1 MAKNI
6 ERLAKL
12 SDHTLIDEEIYIP
25 VSDGIKL
32 AARIWRPASSSHNP
46 VPAVLEYIP
55 YRKRDG
61 TRARDET
68 LHPAL
73 AANGYA
79 CVRVDMRGSGDSE
92 GLQMDEYLPVEQQD
106 GVEIVAWLAGRTWC
120 TGSVGM
126 FGLSW
131 GAISSLQ
138 VAALAPP
145 GLKAIIP
152 VGASVDRYYDDGCYF
167 VGCLAGET
175 VGWGAVMFGFNS
187 RPPDPAIYGADWKKD
202 WLKRLD
208 SSPLFLELWLNH
220 QRRNDY
226 WLQGTVCSD
235 YSRINIPVYAMSGW
249 NDCWPNT
256 VLRLARHL
264 DAPYK
269 GLSGAWGHM
278 YPNEAIPGPGANFV
292 GEATR
297 WFDRWL
303 KGIENGIEN
312 EPQLTCFIQDRAG
325 TNALDDQ
332 RTGRWV
338 DLESWDPGQVHYLRL
353 YLTQN
358 SIETH
363 PGAENETAKVSS
375 PMSVGKALGEYMP
388 QASSINY
395 AAMPGDQRGDDAL
408 STCFETAPLEQPLE
422 ILGTPKISLNV
433 SSSAN
438 CAMVAVRLCDVNPN
452 GESALITYG
461 ILNLAQRKGREV
473 PLEVVAG
480 DNYQVDIRLND
491 VGYRLAKN
499 HRLRVAISNSL
510 WPMAWPL
517 PKNHALSLNLSGCTL
532 DLPQPETLKSDLQRE
547 LFKPSAETTPGK
559 TDIIKQAWCERQYQH
574 NLTADEHIY
583 RTYNDFGKILTHS
596 TGISSSGHVEEIFT
610 IKDAD
615 PLSAKAN
622 YLFDFRNEKSDW
634 DVCTKGRL
642 EMTCDENKFFINA
655 LLQAFEGNE
664 CIFKR
669 QWNVSIDRHG
679 F

>member
-1 MAKNI
+1 MP
-6 ERLAKL
+6 EY
-12 SDHTLIDEEIYIP
+12 SDHVAKSPDQTLIDEEIYIP
-25 VSDGIKL
+25 VSDGTRL
-32 AARIWRPASSSHNP
+32 AARIWRPASSCHDP

-68 LHPAL
+68 LHPAI

-79 CVRVDMRGSGDSE
+79 CIRVDMRGSGDSE
-92 GLQMDEYLPVEQQD
+92 GLQVDEYLPTEQQD
-106 GVEIVAWLAGRTWC
+106 GVEIVEWLAGQTWC

-131 GAISSLQ
+131 GAISALQ

-145 GLKAIIP
+145 ALKAIIP

-187 RPPDPAIYGADWKKD
+187 RPPDPAVYGVNWKKD
-202 WLKRLD
+202 WLQRLKAT
-208 SSPLFLELWLNH
+208 PLFLELWLNH
-220 QRRNDY
+220 QRRDDY
-226 WLQGTVCSD
+226 WLQGTICTD
-235 YSRINIPVYAMSGW
+235 YSRINMPVYAMSGW

-325 TNALDDQ
+325 TNALDVH
-332 RTGRWV
+332 RAGRWV
-338 DLESWDPGQVHYLRL
+338 ELQSWNPEQVDYLRL
-353 YLTQN
+353 YLTRH
-358 SIETH
+358 SVETH
-363 PGAENETAKVSS
+363 PGEADETADVSS
-375 PMSVGKALGEYMP
+375 PMSVGRALGEYMP
-388 QASSINY
+388 QASAINC
-395 AAMPGDQRGDDAL
+395 AGMPGDQRRDDAF
-408 STCFETAPLEQPLE
+408 STCFDTAPLEQPLE
-422 ILGTPKISLNV
+422 ILGTPRISLNL
-433 SSSAN
+433 SSSAD
-438 CAMVAVRLCDVNPN
+438 CAMVAVRLCDVSPD

-461 ILNLAQRKGREV
+461 LLNLAQREGREA
-473 PLEVVAG
+473 PLAVVAG
-480 DNYQVDIRLND
+480 KNYQVDVRLND

-499 HRLRVAISNSL
+499 HRLRVAISNAL

-517 PKNHALSLNLSGCTL
+517 PKNHVLSLNLFGCRL
-532 DLPQPETLKSDLQRE
+532 DLPQPDTCQSDSRRE
-547 LFKPSAETTPGK
+547 LFKPSAETPPGK
-559 TDIIKQAWCERQYQH
+559 VDIIEHPRCERQHQH
-574 NLTADEHIY
+574 SLTADQHVY
-583 RTYNDFGKILTHS
+583 RTHNDFGKVLNHS
-596 TGISSSGHVEEIFT
+596 TGIASSGCVEEVFT
-610 IKDAD
+610 IRDSN
-615 PLSAKAN
+615 PLSAKASYMFN
-622 YLFDFRNEKSDW
+622 FCNKKSDL
-634 DVCTKGRL
+634 DLSTKGHL
-642 EMTCDENKFFINA
+642 EMTCDESSFFINA
-655 LLQAFEGNE
+655 FLQAFEDNE
-664 CIFKR
+664 CIFERK
-669 QWNVSIDRHG
+669 WNVSIARDG